1 MPRSEELVSAPLAGP
16 TDEALLERYVGGD
29 LRAFESL
36 LDRYRRPM
44 YNFLLRTVRDPQAA
58 EDLLQEVFV
67 RVVQRASDFRG
78 DSRFSTWAYT
88 IARNLSIDHARK
100 MSHRRHASLDAPARG
115 QGDTEAPPLSERVE
129 HPSPTAERAAIGQQ
143 VQVALRAAVEALPD
157 DQREVFLL
165 RQVQHLSFLEI
176 AEIVGVPENTAKS
189 RMRYALERL
198 QSALAE
204 YRDYATKL
212 S

>member
-1 MPRSEELVSAPLAGP
+1 MSASPNGP

-29 LRAFESL
+29 LRAFEAL

-67 RVVQRASDFRG
+67 RVVQRAPDFRG
-78 DSRFSTWAYT
+78 ESRFSTWAYT

-100 MSHRRHASLDAPARG
+100 MSHRRHASLDAPTRG
-115 QGDTEAPPLSERVE
+115 PGDAEGAPLAERVE
-129 HPSPTAERAAIGQQ
+129 HPAPTAERSAIGQQ

-204 YRDYATKL
+204 YRDYVTKL
-212 S
+212 G